1 MSMQNRLE
9 RWRGLI
15 SRSPPF
21 ELETW
26 VRALLVHYFF
36 HVSDKGRIEISGA
49 GSRNLNF
56 LTPTVLKGAGR
67 IRLATSTVFGVPRSP
82 GSYACSYV
90 EARTPYSLI
99 EVGPGTVFNN
109 RLNLISEGAA
119 IRFGANCLVGAE
131 LQVMDSNLHDLRLDH
146 RREPDPQPAEVV
158 IGDEVFIGSRVT
170 ILKGVRIGR
179 GCVIA
184 AGSVLSPHFQAP
196 ELSIVAGNPAR
207 VVGRVDERPDG
218 SA

>member
-1 MSMQNRLE
+1 MALHNRLE
-9 RWRGLI
+9 RLRGLI
-15 SRSPPF
+15 SRSSPL

-36 HVSDKGRIEISGA
+36 HVSDKQRIEIHGP
-49 GSRNLNF
+49 GSRSLNF

-67 IRLATSTVFGVPRSP
+67 IVLSTSTVFGVPRSP

-90 EARTPYSLI
+90 ESRTPDSLI
-99 EVGPGTVFNN
+99 EIGPGTVFNN

-131 LQVMDSNLHDLRLDH
+131 LQVMDSNLHDLRLAH
-146 RREPDPQPAEVV
+146 RREPDPRPAEVV

-184 AGSVLSPHFQAP
+184 AGAVLQPHFQAP

-207 VVGRVDERPDG
+207 VVGRVEERPDG
-218 SA
+218 GA

>member
-1 MSMQNRLE
+1 MHKRLE
-9 RWRGLI
+9 RLRGLI
-15 SRSPPF
+15 SRSNPLDL
-21 ELETW
+21 ELW

-36 HVSDKGRIEISGA
+36 HVSDKQRVELSGE
-49 GSRNLNF
+49 GPRTLNF
-56 LTPTVLKGAGR
+56 LTPTVFKGAGR
-67 IRLATSTVFGVPRSP
+67 IRISGSTVFGVPRSP
-82 GSYACSYV
+82 GSYACSYI
-90 EARTPYSLI
+90 ESRTPDSLI

-207 VVGRVDERPDG
+207 VVGRVDDRPDG
-218 SA
+218 IT